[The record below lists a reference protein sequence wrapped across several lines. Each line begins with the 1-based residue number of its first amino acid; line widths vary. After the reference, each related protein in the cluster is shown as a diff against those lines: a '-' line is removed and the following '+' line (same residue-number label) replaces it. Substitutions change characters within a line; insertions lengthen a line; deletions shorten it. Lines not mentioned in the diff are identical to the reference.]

1 MSRESHII
9 LVNRDCSATAV
20 FQQCQEKGMGIQLP
34 NVKAFGFP
42 RGIGG
47 GIRVSPLT
55 SPILCET
62 WSLQSFVGLC

>member
-1 MSRESHII
+1 
-9 LVNRDCSATAV
+9 
-20 FQQCQEKGMGIQLP
+20 MGIQLP

-42 RGIGG
+42 RGIDG